1 MEPGPCIG
9 RYRAPNPCFSSD
21 ELKRAENRDLPSFSV
36 EELIWERKRLLDAL
50 DFYEEHWQ
58 PYCVYLGTL
67 PGVPF
72 DVWARA
78 CMGRFVHRLNEMTN
92 KKWRGG
98 GGAGPGQIGDRYVF
112 GDARWRAD
120 E

>member
-1 MEPGPCIG
+1 MEPGTCIG

-21 ELKRAENRDLPSFSV
+21 ELKRAENRDLPFFSV

-58 PYCVYLGTL
+58 PYCVYLGAL

-78 CMGRFVHRLNEMTN
+78 RIGRI
-92 KKWRGG
+92 
-98 GGAGPGQIGDRYVF
+98 GQMLQ
-112 GDARWRAD
+112 AMSTK
-120 E
+120 

>member
-1 MEPGPCIG
+1 MEPGPHIG
-9 RYRAPNPCFSSD
+9 EYRAPNPCYSSD
-21 ELKRAENRDLPSFSV
+21 ELKRAENEDLPSFSA

-50 DFYEEHWQ
+50 EFYEEHWR

-78 CMGRFVHRLNEMTN
+78 RIGCI
-92 KKWRGG
+92 
-98 GGAGPGQIGDRYVF
+98 GQMLQ
-112 GDARWRAD
+112 AMSTK
-120 E
+120 

>member
-1 MEPGPCIG
+1 MEPGPYIG
-9 RYRAPNPCFSSD
+9 GYRAPNPCFSSD
-21 ELKRAENRDLPSFSV
+21 ELKRVVNEDLPSFSV

-58 PYCVYLGTL
+58 PYRVYLGAL

-78 CMGRFVHRLNEMTN
+78 RIGR
-92 KKWRGG
+92 
-98 GGAGPGQIGDRYVF
+98 IGRMLQ
-112 GDARWRAD
+112 AMSTK
-120 E
+120 